1 MNVRNTAV
9 ETSQN
14 YARNAVALHRMC
26 GSGGFARVM
35 KQKTQALSSEDST
48 LKFSAHAQARMQSRN
63 IPMTPEMMQ
72 KLDKAVS
79 GAEQKGSRESLV
91 LLSDLAFIVNVQ
103 NRTVVTAMDGE
114 STRERVFTNIDS
126 TVIAG

>member
-1 MNVRNTAV
+1 
-9 ETSQN
+9 
-14 YARNAVALHRMC
+14 
-26 GSGGFARVM
+26 
-35 KQKTQALSSEDST
+35 
-48 LKFSAHAQARMQSRN
+48 MQSRN
-63 IPMTPEMMQ
+63 IPTTPEMMQ

>member
-1 MNVRNTAV
+1 MNVRNTAIDRG
-9 ETSQN
+9 QDH
-14 YARNAVALHRMC
+14 ARNAVALHRMC
-26 GSGGFARVM
+26 GSGDFARVL
-35 KQKTQALSSEDST
+35 KQKTQAQASEGGA
-48 LKFSAHAQARMQSRN
+48 LKFSAHAQARMKSRN
-63 IPMTPEMMQ
+63 IPMTPEMIQ

-91 LLSDLAFIVNVQ
+91 LLSNLAFIVNVQ
-103 NRTVVTAMDGE
+103 NRTVVTAMDGD